1 METKVEM
8 VTTHSGAVVPM
19 TDACHYTQLDCWLT
33 EEERDELLND
43 NEIVYCEYYG
53 EEIWHGDAVYGLV
66 DRHDNRGYFH
76 RNADY
81 VYVNNCDVRYAMSR
95 DVAFDNHFH
104 EHADGEFYEDPEE
117 DEEEYTFDYH
127 SSNRKFSYEA
137 QQAEWRIAYEV
148 EKEDVSVKEQ
158 ESARDCFDRT
168 GWAKERDGSLDDYSG
183 FEFVSPVF
191 DMFKVNADTF
201 ADVKSYIDA
210 DFSKSCGGH
219 INVSHITMTNRELYQ
234 SIKCYMPLLYCLYN
248 GRVKNTYCP
257 AISKHSSANDKY
269 GAVFIK
275 DTRLEFRIFGAVR
288 SVSNLLWRTELIKYM
303 VSNRDISEAQ
313 VLKNMLDG
321 RGKLHAL
328 LRKVYS
334 VEQIIAK
341 AELFYKYCREYSFD
355 IIDTHNYLVKKRIV
369 KSPPKKKKVKLDSIT
384 GTVWDN
390 PIIVVDWDD
399 LTPEQQ
405 DDFMN
410 NTTSP
415 MTTLP
420 IETN

>member
-1 METKVEM
+1 MEKYVET
-8 VTTHSGAVVPM
+8 VTTHDGSVVAKSEA
-19 TDACHYTQLDCWLT
+19 TWYERLNCWLT
-33 EEERDELLND
+33 EEQYEDLRSDCK
-43 NEIVYCEYYG
+43 IVFCENFQDD
-53 EEIWHGDAVYGLV
+53 IWEVDARYGLI
-66 DRHDNRGYFH
+66 DRHGNCGYFH
-76 RNADY
+76 YYTDY
-81 VYVNNCDVRYAMSR
+81 YTVNGCDDFNYVMSESIAY
-95 DVAFDNHFH
+95 DYGLYLHD
-104 EHADGEFYEDPEE
+104 DGEFYTEEE
-117 DEEEYTFDYH
+117 DDDKDYTFDYH
-127 SSNRKFSYEA
+127 SGNRVFSPEA
-137 QQAEWRIAYEV
+137 QRAEWRIAYEV
-148 EKEDVSVKEQ
+148 EKEDHDVKSE
-158 ESARDCFDRT
+158 ESAYECFRRT

-201 ADVKSYIDA
+201 ADVKSYINA

-219 INVSHITMTNRELYQ
+219 INISHISMTNRELYQ
-234 SIKCYMPLLYCLYN
+234 SIKSYMPLLYCLYQ
-248 GRVKNTYCP
+248 GRVNNTYCP

-275 DTRLEFRIFGAVR
+275 DSRLEFRIFGAVKN
-288 SVSNLLWRTELIKYM
+288 VTNLLWRTELIKYM
-303 VSNRDISEAQ
+303 VSNRDLSEAQ

-341 AELFYKYCREYSFD
+341 AELFYKYCRQYSFD
-355 IIDTHNYLVKKRIV
+355 IIDTHNYLVKKKIV
-369 KSPPKKKKVKLDSIT
+369 KAPPRVKIPKNIA

>member
-1 METKVEM
+1 METKLDL
-8 VTTHSGAVVPM
+8 VTTYNGTVVPM
-19 TDACHYTQLDCWLT
+19 DTAKFYDRLNCWLT
-33 EEERDELLND
+33 DGEYDQLQDSDR
-43 NEIVYCEYYG
+43 IVYCHYY
-53 EEIWHGDAVYGLV
+53 EEDVWRHDAVYGLV
-66 DRHDNRGYFH
+66 DRHGVTGFFH
-76 RNADY
+76 TDANY
-81 VYVNNCDVRYAMSR
+81 HSVNNCSFDYVMDEEIGR
-95 DVAFDNHFH
+95 DYGLYLYD
-104 EHADGEFYEDPEE
+104 DGEFYEDPEE
-117 DEEEYTFDYH
+117 NEEYTFDYH
-127 SSNRKFSYEA
+127 SSNRVFSYEA
-137 QQAEWRIAYEV
+137 KQAEWRIAYEV
-148 EKEDVSVKEQ
+148 EKEDISAKEQ
-158 ESARDCFDRT
+158 ESARDCFNHT

-201 ADVKSYIDA
+201 ANVKSYIDA
-210 DFSKSCGGH
+210 DYSNSCGGH

-234 SIKCYMPLLYCLYN
+234 SIKSYMPLLYCLYN

-257 AISKHSSANDKY
+257 AISKHSGANDKY
-269 GAVFIK
+269 GAVYIK

-288 SVSNLLWRTELIKYM
+288 NVTNLLWRTELIKYM
-303 VSNRDISEAQ
+303 VSNRDVSEAQ

-355 IIDTHNYLVKKRIV
+355 IVDTHNYLVKKRIM
-369 KSPPKKKKVKLDSIT
+369 KAPPKKKKVKLGSIA

>member
-8 VTTHSGAVVPM
+8 VTTHGGAVVPM
-19 TDACHYTQLDCWLT
+19 TDASYYSRLDCWLT
-33 EEERDELLND
+33 EEERDELFD
-43 NEIVYCEYYG
+43 NCEIVYCEYYG

-66 DRHDNRGYFH
+66 DSHDNRGYFH

-81 VYVNNCDVRYAMSR
+81 VYINGCDVRYAMSR
-95 DVAFDNHFH
+95 DVAFDNNLFEH
-104 EHADGEFYEDPEE
+104 EDGEFYEDPQE
-117 DEEEYTFDYH
+117 DEDYTFDYH
-127 SSNRKFSYEA
+127 SGNRKFSYEA

-148 EKEDVSVKEQ
+148 EKEDEDAKES
-158 ESARDCFDRT
+158 ETARDCFDRT
-168 GWAKERDGSLDDYSG
+168 GWAKERDGSLDDCSG
-183 FEFVSPVF
+183 FEFISPVF

-201 ADVKSYIDA
+201 ANVQSYIDA
-210 DFSKSCGGH
+210 DYSKSCGGH
-219 INVSHITMTNRELYQ
+219 INISHITMTNRELYQ
-234 SIKCYMPLLYCLYN
+234 SIKSYMPLLYCLYQ
-248 GRVKNTYCP
+248 GRVNNTYCP

-269 GAVFIK
+269 GAVYIK
-275 DTRLEFRIFGAVR
+275 DSRLEFRIFGAVKN
-288 SVSNLLWRTELIKYM
+288 VTNLLWRTELIKYM
-303 VSNRDISEAQ
+303 VSNRDVSEAQ

-341 AELFYKYCREYSFD
+341 AELFYKYCRQYSFD
-355 IIDTHNYLVKKRIV
+355 IIDTHNYLVKKKIV
-369 KSPPKKKKVKLDSIT
+369 KAPPRVKIPKNIKN
-384 GTVWDN
+384 TVWDN
-390 PIIVVDWDD
+390 PIIIVDWDD

>member
-1 METKVEM
+1 
-8 VTTHSGAVVPM
+8 
-19 TDACHYTQLDCWLT
+19 
-33 EEERDELLND
+33 
-43 NEIVYCEYYG
+43 
-53 EEIWHGDAVYGLV
+53 
-66 DRHDNRGYFH
+66 
-76 RNADY
+76 
-81 VYVNNCDVRYAMSR
+81 
-95 DVAFDNHFH
+95 
-104 EHADGEFYEDPEE
+104 
-117 DEEEYTFDYH
+117 
-127 SSNRKFSYEA
+127 
-137 QQAEWRIAYEV
+137 
-148 EKEDVSVKEQ
+148 
-158 ESARDCFDRT
+158 
-168 GWAKERDGSLDDYSG
+168 
-183 FEFVSPVF
+183 
-191 DMFKVNADTF
+191 
-201 ADVKSYIDA
+201 
-210 DFSKSCGGH
+210 
-219 INVSHITMTNRELYQ
+219 
-234 SIKCYMPLLYCLYN
+234 
-248 GRVKNTYCP
+248 
-257 AISKHSSANDKY
+257 
-269 GAVFIK
+269 
-275 DTRLEFRIFGAVR
+275 
-288 SVSNLLWRTELIKYM
+288 M

-369 KSPPKKKKVKLDSIT
+369 KSPPKKKKVKLNSIT

>member
-1 METKVEM
+1 METL
-8 VTTHSGAVVPM
+8 VTTYDGTIVPQSQ
-19 TDACHYTQLDCWLT
+19 AKHYEQLDCWLT
-33 EEERDELLND
+33 DSQYEQLQDEGR
-43 NEIVYCEYYG
+43 IVFCEYNQ
-53 EEIWHGDAVYGLV
+53 EDIWEKDAIYGLV
-66 DRHDNRGYFH
+66 DRHGGRGYFNRH
-76 RNADY
+76 YCDY
-81 VYVNNCDVRYAMSR
+81 FSVNRCDFEYVISDTVGYEYGLYLH
-95 DVAFDNHFH
+95 D
-104 EHADGEFYEDPEE
+104 DGEFYDEPEE
-117 DEEEYTFDYH
+117 IDEDYTFDYH
-127 SSNRKFSYEA
+127 SGNRVFSPEA
-137 QQAEWRIAYEV
+137 QRAEWRIAYEV
-148 EKEDVSVKEQ
+148 EKEDHDVKTE
-158 ESARDCFDRT
+158 ESAYNCFNRT

-201 ADVKSYIDA
+201 ANVKSYIDA

-219 INVSHITMTNRELYQ
+219 INISHISMTNRELYQ
-234 SIKCYMPLLYCLYN
+234 SIKSYMPLLYCLYQ
-248 GRVKNTYCP
+248 GRVNNTYCP
-257 AISKHSSANDKY
+257 AISKHSGANDKY
-269 GAVFIK
+269 GAVYIK
-275 DTRLEFRIFGAVR
+275 DSRLEFRIFGAVKN
-288 SVSNLLWRTELIKYM
+288 VTNLLWRTELIKYI
-303 VSNRDISEAQ
+303 VSNRDVSEAQ

-341 AELFYKYCREYSFD
+341 AELFYKYCRQYSFD
-355 IIDTHNYLVKKRIV
+355 IIDTHNYLVKKKIV
-369 KSPPKKKKVKLDSIT
+369 KAPKKVKKITNVT
-384 GTVWDN
+384 GTMWDN
-390 PIIVVDWDD
+390 PIIIVDWDD

>member
-1 METKVEM
+1 MEKYVET
-8 VTTHSGAVVPM
+8 VTTHDGSVVAKSEA
-19 TDACHYTQLDCWLT
+19 TWYERLNCWLT
-33 EEERDELLND
+33 EEQYEDLRSNC
-43 NEIVYCEYYG
+43 NIVFCENFQDD
-53 EEIWHGDAVYGLV
+53 IWEADARYGLI
-66 DRHDNRGYFH
+66 DRHGNCGYFH
-76 RNADY
+76 YYTDY
-81 VYVNNCDVRYAMSR
+81 YTVNGCDDFNYVMSESIAY
-95 DVAFDNHFH
+95 DYGLYLHD
-104 EHADGEFYEDPEE
+104 DGEFYTEEE
-117 DEEEYTFDYH
+117 DDDKDYTFDYH
-127 SSNRKFSYEA
+127 SGNRVFSPEA
-137 QQAEWRIAYEV
+137 QRAEWRIAYEV
-148 EKEDVSVKEQ
+148 EKEDHDVKSE
-158 ESARDCFDRT
+158 ESAYECFRRT

-219 INVSHITMTNRELYQ
+219 INISHISMTNRELYQ
-234 SIKCYMPLLYCLYN
+234 SIKSYMPLLYCLYN
-248 GRVKNTYCP
+248 GRVNNTYCP

-275 DTRLEFRIFGAVR
+275 DSRLEFRIFGAVKN
-288 SVSNLLWRTELIKYM
+288 VTNLLWRTELIKYM
-303 VSNRDISEAQ
+303 VSNRDLSEAQ

-341 AELFYKYCREYSFD
+341 AELFYKYCRQYSFD
-355 IIDTHNYLVKKRIV
+355 IIDTHNYLVKKKIV
-369 KSPPKKKKVKLDSIT
+369 KAPPRVKIPKNIA

-390 PIIVVDWDD
+390 PIIVVNWDD

>member
-1 METKVEM
+1 METTEIL
-8 VTTHSGAVVPM
+8 VTTYDGTIVPQSQ
-19 TDACHYTQLDCWLT
+19 ARHYTYLDTWLT
-33 EEERDELLND
+33 DTQYEDLQDKGRIVECSYLEEDIWRD
-43 NEIVYCEYYG
+43 
-53 EEIWHGDAVYGLV
+53 DAIYGLI
-66 DRHDNRGYFH
+66 DRHGRHGYFS
-76 RNADY
+76 RNDCDYYSVNGCGFDY
-81 VYVNNCDVRYAMSR
+81 VISEEVAR
-95 DVAFDNHFH
+95 DYGLYLHD
-104 EHADGEFYEDPEE
+104 DGEFYDEPEE
-117 DEEEYTFDYH
+117 EENEDYTFDYH
-127 SSNRKFSYEA
+127 SGNRNFSPEA
-137 QQAEWRIAYEV
+137 QSAEWRIAYEV
-148 EKEDVSVKEQ
+148 EKEDHDVKTE
-158 ESARDCFDRT
+158 ESAHACFNRT

-201 ADVKSYIDA
+201 ANVKSYIDA

-219 INVSHITMTNRELYQ
+219 INISHISMTNRELYQ
-234 SIKCYMPLLYCLYN
+234 SIKSYMPLLYCLYN

-269 GAVFIK
+269 GAVYIK
-275 DTRLEFRIFGAVR
+275 DSRLEFRIFGAVKN
-288 SVSNLLWRTELIKYM
+288 VTNLLWRTELIKYM
-303 VSNRDISEAQ
+303 VSNRDLSEAQ

-355 IIDTHNYLVKKRIV
+355 IIDTHNYLVKKKIV
-369 KSPPKKKKVKLDSIT
+369 KAPKKVKKIT
-384 GTVWDN
+384 NVAGTVWDN
-390 PIIVVDWDD
+390 PIIIVDWDD

>member
-1 METKVEM
+1 MEKHVET
-8 VTTHSGAVVPM
+8 VTTHDGSVVAKSEA
-19 TDACHYTQLDCWLT
+19 TWYERLNCWLT
-33 EEERDELLND
+33 EEQYEDLLGD
-43 NEIVYCEYYG
+43 CKIVYCENFQDD
-53 EEIWHGDAVYGLV
+53 IWEVDARYGLI
-66 DRHDNRGYFH
+66 DRHGNCGYFH
-76 RNADY
+76 YYTDY
-81 VYVNNCDVRYAMSR
+81 YTVNGCDEFRYVISESIAYDYGLYLH
-95 DVAFDNHFH
+95 D
-104 EHADGEFYEDPEE
+104 DGEFYTEEE
-117 DEEEYTFDYH
+117 DDDKDYTFDYH
-127 SSNRKFSYEA
+127 SGNRNFSPEA
-137 QQAEWRIAYEV
+137 QRAEWRIAYEV
-148 EKEDVSVKEQ
+148 EKEDHDVKTE
-158 ESARDCFDRT
+158 ESAYECFRRT

-201 ADVKSYIDA
+201 ANVKSYIDA

-219 INVSHITMTNRELYQ
+219 INISHISMTNRELYE
-234 SIKCYMPLLYCLYN
+234 SIKSYMPLLYCLYN
-248 GRVKNTYCP
+248 GRVNNTYCP

-275 DTRLEFRIFGAVR
+275 DSRLEFRIFGAVKN
-288 SVSNLLWRTELIKYM
+288 VTNLLWRTELIKYM
-303 VSNRDISEAQ
+303 VSNRDLSEAQ

-341 AELFYKYCREYSFD
+341 AELFYKYCRQYSFD
-355 IIDTHNYLVKKRIV
+355 IIDTHNYLVKKKIV
-369 KSPPKKKKVKLDSIT
+369 KAPPRVKIPKNIA
-384 GTVWDN
+384 GTMWDN

-410 NTTSP
+410 NTNSP

>member
-1 METKVEM
+1 METKLEM

-19 TDACHYTQLDCWLT
+19 DTACHYARLDCWLT

-43 NEIVYCEYYG
+43 GEIVYCEYYG
-53 EEIWHGDAVYGLV
+53 EDIWHGDAVYGLV
-66 DRHDNRGYFH
+66 DGHDSRGYFH

-81 VYVNNCDVRYAMSR
+81 VYLNNCDVRYAMSR
-95 DVAFDNHFH
+95 DVAFDNNFH
-104 EHADGEFYEDPEE
+104 EHDDGEFYEDPEE
-117 DEEEYTFDYH
+117 SEEYTFDYH
-127 SSNRKFSYEA
+127 SGNRKFSYEA
-137 QQAEWRIAYEV
+137 KQAEWRIAYEV
-148 EKEDVSVKEQ
+148 EKEDQDVKEQ
-158 ESARDCFDRT
+158 ESARDCFDHT

-201 ADVKSYIDA
+201 ANVKSYIDA
-210 DFSKSCGGH
+210 DYSKSCGGH

-234 SIKCYMPLLYCLYN
+234 SIKSYMPLLYCLYN

-269 GAVFIK
+269 GAVYIK
-275 DTRLEFRIFGAVR
+275 DTRLEFRIFGAVKN
-288 SVSNLLWRTELIKYM
+288 VSNLLWRTELIKYM

-355 IIDTHNYLVKKRIV
+355 IIDTHNYLVKKRIM
-369 KSPPKKKKVKLDSIT
+369 KSPPKKKKVKLGSIE

>member
-1 METKVEM
+1 MEKHVET
-8 VTTHSGAVVPM
+8 VTTHDGSVVAKSEA
-19 TDACHYTQLDCWLT
+19 TWYERLNCWLT
-33 EEERDELLND
+33 EEQYEDLLGD
-43 NEIVYCEYYG
+43 CKIVYCENFQDD
-53 EEIWHGDAVYGLV
+53 IWEVDARYGLI
-66 DRHDNRGYFH
+66 DRHGNCGYFH
-76 RNADY
+76 YYTDY
-81 VYVNNCDVRYAMSR
+81 YTVNGCDEFRYVISESIAYDYGLYLH
-95 DVAFDNHFH
+95 D
-104 EHADGEFYEDPEE
+104 DGEFYTEEE
-117 DEEEYTFDYH
+117 DDDKDYTFDYH
-127 SSNRKFSYEA
+127 SGNRNFSPEA
-137 QQAEWRIAYEV
+137 QRAEWRIAYEV
-148 EKEDVSVKEQ
+148 EKEDHDVKTE
-158 ESARDCFDRT
+158 ESAYECFRRT

-201 ADVKSYIDA
+201 ANVKSYIDA

-219 INVSHITMTNRELYQ
+219 INISHISMTNRELYE
-234 SIKCYMPLLYCLYN
+234 SIKSYMPLLYCLYN
-248 GRVKNTYCP
+248 GRVNNTYCP

-275 DTRLEFRIFGAVR
+275 DSRLEFRIFGAVKN
-288 SVSNLLWRTELIKYM
+288 VTNLLWRTELIKYM
-303 VSNRDISEAQ
+303 VSNRDLSEAQ

-341 AELFYKYCREYSFD
+341 AELFYKYCRQYSFD
-355 IIDTHNYLVKKRIV
+355 IIDTHNYLVKKKIV
-369 KSPPKKKKVKLDSIT
+369 KAPPRVKIPKNIA
-384 GTVWDN
+384 GTMWDN